1 MTDEELDTYFVKTLK
16 TILKTY
22 KEYNSYLKEPLMED
36 DKEMKEDYEYVIDD
50 LSQIIKQVKSIDD
63 LAEMDEDAITAVYN
77 YIDEYANN
85 YIISAYEPQKTKDLE
100 EYSKIEE
107 ILSLF
112 LDDDDFE
119 DEEIQII
126 MYNL

>member
-119 DEEIQII
+119 DEEI
-126 MYNL
+126 